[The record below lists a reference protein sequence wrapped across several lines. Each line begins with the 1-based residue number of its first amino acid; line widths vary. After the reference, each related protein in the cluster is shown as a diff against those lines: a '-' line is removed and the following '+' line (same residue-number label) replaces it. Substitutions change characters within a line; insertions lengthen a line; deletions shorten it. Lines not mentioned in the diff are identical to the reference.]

1 MSLEARAG
9 SGTGT
14 AAPAPRAG
22 RHPAVALL
30 VIAAAELMV
39 VLDATIVNIALP
51 GIQAGLDIPGGALAW
66 VVNAYALAFGG
77 LMLLGG
83 RAGDL
88 FGRRRVFRFGI
99 ALFVFASLLGGLAP
113 GTAPL
118 IAARALQGVG
128 AAIAAPT
135 ALSLIATNFAEG
147 RDRNRAMGTYAAMA
161 GVGSTVGLVLG
172 GLLTQYLDWRWVLLV
187 NVPAGLAVLAGTV
200 VLAEAGRAQGKAD
213 VTGAA
218 TGTAGLLALVYAI
231 TRGGQDGWTDPL
243 TVTALGTAA
252 VLLTVFPLTQARAR
266 SPLLPLGVL
275 RDRSRAG
282 TCLTLFLVG
291 TGMFAT
297 FYFLTL
303 YMQHVLGYGPIRTG
317 LAYLPFSI
325 GIGIM
330 AAVGSRL
337 VVRHPPRELAVPGLA
352 VAAAGM
358 IWLSRLT
365 PHSSYWGTLMPGML
379 VTALGLGATFVPLT
393 LTAVRNVDDRDS
405 GSASAL
411 LTTAQQIGGALGL
424 ATLATLSTAAADR
437 RLPHAGTAHRAGL
450 RAHDPTL
457 VAHAQDALTYGYTRA
472 FLGSAAVFTAALLLA
487 CLTVDAGPQERTEPG
502 SPQEPS

>member
-9 SGTGT
+9 SGTET
-14 AAPAPRAG
+14 LPAPHPS
-22 RHPAVALL
+22 RHPAVALM

-51 GIQAGLDIPGGALAW
+51 SIQTGLDISGGGLAW

-99 ALFVFASLLGGLAP
+99 TLFVCASLLGGLAP
-113 GTAPL
+113 VAGLL
-118 IAARALQGVG
+118 IGARALQGVG

-135 ALSLIATNFAEG
+135 ALSLIATTFAEG
-147 RDRNRAMGTYAAMA
+147 RHRNRAMATYAAMA
-161 GVGSTVGLVLG
+161 GVGSTVGLLLG
-172 GLLTQYLDWRWVLLV
+172 GLLTQYVGWRWVLLV
-187 NVPAGLAVLAGTV
+187 NIPIGLGVLAGTV
-200 VLAEAGRAQGKAD
+200 VLGEADRAHGKAD
-213 VTGAA
+213 IAGAA

-231 TRGGQDGWTDPL
+231 TRGGQDGWTDAW
-243 TVTALGTAA
+243 TVTSFGTAA
-252 VLLTVFPLTQARAR
+252 VLLAVFPLTQVRGTH
-266 SPLLPLGVL
+266 PLLPPRIL

-282 TCLTLFLVG
+282 TYVTLFLVG

-303 YMQHVLGYGPIRTG
+303 YMQHVLGYGAIRTG
-317 LAYLPFSI
+317 LAYLPFST

-337 VVRHPPRELAVPGLA
+337 VVRHPPRELAAPGLA

-393 LTAVRNVDDRDS
+393 LGAVRGVDDRDS

-411 LTTAQQIGGALGL
+411 LNTAQQTGGALGL
-424 ATLATLSTAAADR
+424 ATLATLSTAVADR
-437 RLPHAGTAHRAGL
+437 RVPHADAAYYTGL
-450 RAHDPTL
+450 RDRDHVLATQ
-457 VAHAQDALTYGYTRA
+457 AQAAMTHGYTRA
-472 FLGSAAVFTAALLLA
+472 FLGSAAAFTAALLIA
-487 CLTVDAGPQERTEPG
+487 SLTINTGPQDRTVPD
-502 SPQEPS
+502 SPQGLS